1 MWCSKLRELIDI
13 HGKSWTNFSHIHL
26 DRNLTA
32 SITPQRKMC
41 KRILGKLVHFM
52 PSTSGCS
59 NLVTYQGNLW
69 NFLQMCHS
77 EPGPEAVEITTVAS
91 PQVPQSDLP
100 SKRHNNKRTLT
111 TEFIILTDNIPNQ
124 NSNNSS
130 RKPDKSPNQER
141 AMRKSP
147 FELILGPK
155 LKL

>member
-1 MWCSKLRELIDI
+1 
-13 HGKSWTNFSHIHL
+13 
-26 DRNLTA
+26 
-32 SITPQRKMC
+32 
-41 KRILGKLVHFM
+41 
-52 PSTSGCS
+52 
-59 NLVTYQGNLW
+59 
-69 NFLQMCHS
+69 MCHS

-141 AMRKSP
+141 AMRKSVP
-147 FELILGPK
+147 VVHDLSGTEEKTL
-155 LKL
+155 LKGGDKRTIEQTQHIMKGGEGRTNT